1 LFRYLKR
8 MKPYDVVILGGGAAG
23 LMCARE
29 AAARGR
35 KVLVLEQNTKPAP
48 KILVSGG
55 GRCNFTN
62 LHATPANYVTTN
74 PSFVPAALSRF
85 TPKDFIALVQAR
97 SIPFHEKK
105 DGQLFCDK
113 SARDII
119 DLLVTRAKEK
129 GVEILLGQKVGEIT
143 HSEGSFTVHSNGEIF
158 TAPRLVVATGG
169 LSWPQL
175 GASDLGFKIAR
186 QFGLKVI
193 EPAPAL
199 VGLAF
204 PEREMARFKDLA
216 GIHLRVGVSCGGWSL
231 VEDLMITHKG
241 LSGPVMLNTSLYWK
255 PGQEIIV
262 NWVPELTVE
271 STYQQLRKDK
281 AAGGRGKFRV
291 WFSGRIPRRLA
302 ERIAW
307 NAEARG
313 SWAALA
319 DERLMALARD
329 IHAYRFVPAGTFGY
343 RMAEVMRGGVDTREI
358 SRETMEARKVP
369 GLFFIG
375 EVLDVTGQL
384 GGFNFQWAW
393 ATGYV
398 AGQAV

>member
-1 LFRYLKR
+1 
-8 MKPYDVVILGGGAAG
+8 MKPYDVIILGGGAAG
-23 LMCARE
+23 LMCAHE
-29 AAARGR
+29 AALRGW
-35 KVLVLEQNTKPAP
+35 KILVLEQNPKPAP

-62 LHATPANYVTTN
+62 LHAAPSNYVSTN
-74 PSFVPAALSRF
+74 PAFVQATLSRF

-113 SARDII
+113 SAKDII
-119 DLLVTRAKEK
+119 ELLVSRAEDR
-129 GVEILLGQKVGEIT
+129 GVEILLGQKVGEVA
-143 HSEGSFTVHSNGEIF
+143 HSEGGFSVHSNGETF
-158 TAPRLVVATGG
+158 AAPRLVVATGG

-175 GASDLGFKIAR
+175 GASDLGFKIAH

-204 PEREMARFKDLA
+204 PEKEMARFKDLA
-216 GIHLRVGVSCGGWSL
+216 GVHLRVGVSCGDRNL

-241 LSGPVMLNTSLYWK
+241 LSGPVMLNASLYWK
-255 PGQEIIV
+255 PGREITV

-271 STYQQLRKDK
+271 STYKQLKKDK
-281 AAGGRGKFRV
+281 AEGGRGKFRV
-291 WFSGRIPRRLA
+291 WLSERIPRRLA

-313 SWAALA
+313 PWAALS

-329 IHAYRFVPAGTFGY
+329 IHAYRFVPADTFGY

-358 SRETMEARKVP
+358 SRETMEVRKVP

-393 ATGYV
+393 ASGFV

>member
-1 LFRYLKR
+1 
-8 MKPYDVVILGGGAAG
+8 MKPYDVIILGGGAAG

-35 KVLVLEQNTKPAP
+35 KVLVLEQNPKPAP

-62 LHATPANYVTTN
+62 LHATPANYVTSN
-74 PSFVPAALSRF
+74 PAFVPAVFSRF

-113 SARDII
+113 SAKDII
-119 DLLVTRAKEK
+119 ELLVSRAKEK

-143 HSEGSFTVHSNGEIF
+143 HSEDSFTVHSSGETF
-158 TAPRLVVATGG
+158 SAPRLVVATGG

-175 GASDLGFKIAR
+175 GASDLGFKIAN

-193 EPAPAL
+193 EPSPAL

-216 GIHLRVGVSCGGWSL
+216 GIHLRVGVSCGDWNL
-231 VEDLMITHKG
+231 VEDLMITHQG
-241 LSGPVMLNTSLYWK
+241 LSGPVMLNASLYWN
-255 PGQEIIV
+255 PGQEITV

-271 STYQQLRKDK
+271 STYKQLKKDK
-281 AAGGRGKFRV
+281 AEGGRGKFRV
-291 WFSGRIPRRLA
+291 WFSERIPRRLA

-313 SWAALA
+313 AWAALP

-343 RMAEVMRGGVDTREI
+343 RMAEVMKGGVDTREI
-358 SRETMEARKVP
+358 SRETMEAKNVP

-393 ATGYV
+393 ASGFV
-398 AGQAV
+398 AGQNV

>member
-1 LFRYLKR
+1 
-8 MKPYDVVILGGGAAG
+8 MKSYDVVILGGGAAG
-23 LMCARE
+23 LMCASE
-29 AAARGR
+29 AAGRGR
-35 KVLVLEQNTKPAP
+35 KVLVLEQSPKPAP

-62 LHATPANYVTTN
+62 LQAAPANYVTAN
-74 PSFVPAALSRF
+74 PSFVQTALSRF
-85 TPKDFIALVQAR
+85 TPKDFVALVQAR
-97 SIPFHEKK
+97 SIPYHEKK

-113 SARDII
+113 SAKDII
-119 DLLVTRAKEK
+119 ELLVSRAKGR
-129 GVEILLGQKVGEIT
+129 GVEMLLEQKVGDVAF
-143 HSEGSFTVHSNGEIF
+143 SDGAFTVQAPGGAYR
-158 TAPRLVVATGG
+158 APRLVVATGG

-175 GASDLGFKIAR
+175 GASDLGFKIAG
-186 QFGLKVI
+186 QFGLEVV
-193 EPAPAL
+193 EPSPAL

-216 GIHLRVGVSCGGWSL
+216 GIHLRVGVACGEWRL

-241 LSGPVMLNTSLYWK
+241 LSGPVMLNASLYWK
-255 PGQEIIV
+255 PGREIAV
-262 NWVPELTVE
+262 NWVPEFTVE
-271 STYQQLRKDK
+271 STFNQLKEDR

-291 WFSGRIPRRLA
+291 WFSQRIPRRLA

-313 SWAALA
+313 PWAALS

-329 IHAYRFVPAGTFGY
+329 IHDYRFVPAGTFGY

-358 SRETMEARKVP
+358 SRETMEAKKVP

-384 GGFNFQWAW
+384 GGCNFQWAW
-393 ATGYV
+393 ASGYA
-398 AGQAV
+398 AGQNV